1 MKTEAFSFTLFA
13 RKAGRVLLIIIS
25 IVVAGILL
33 LLGVLLAWS
42 PGNPEPFLD
51 ANGQPLA
58 DSISEKI
65 HVTINGV
72 EQGMFIKGKNINNPV
87 LLFVHGGPGMPE
99 YWLTQRYPTGLEDY
113 FTVVWWEQR
122 GSGISFSADIPPET
136 MTPQQ
141 MISDTLA
148 VTNYLRERFG
158 QEKIYLMGHS
168 GGTFIGIQAAAQ
180 APELYYAYIG
190 MAQMSNQLK
199 SEKEAYEYMVDQFKA
214 DGNTEMVRKLEAAPV
229 TMEGGTPDAYR
240 AFRDEAMHSLGIG
253 TTHAMNSVIT
263 GIFYPSLTSR
273 EYTLTEKINMW
284 RGKSRSGI
292 SILWD
297 AMLATDLSKQVPELD
312 LPVYFLE
319 GKYDYTCSYTE
330 AKSYFET
337 LKAPV
342 KGFYSFE
349 QSAHSPIFEEPVKM
363 QKILRED
370 VLAGTNRLADIK

>member
-1 MKTEAFSFTLFA
+1 MVGIFISGLLACIFILVC
-13 RKAGRVLLIIIS
+13 VLLL
-25 IVVAGILL
+25 V
-33 LLGVLLAWS
+33 S
-42 PGNPEPFLD
+42 PGKPAPFVD
-51 ANGQPLA
+51 ANGNPLA
-58 DSISEKI
+58 GSISEK
-65 HVTINGV
+65 VFVNINGV
-72 EQGMFIKGKNINNPV
+72 RQGMFIKSKNVTHPV
-87 LLFVHGGPGMPE
+87 LLYLHGGMPE
-99 YWLTQRYPTGLEDY
+99 NFLAQQYPIRLEDD